1 MSHVTIQ
8 VRLPFKWPFKAPFKL
23 PAFFKDLSDFVF
35 FLRKYTRLRGYE
47 RFSQFETLKDVL
59 VDLLYKR
66 RGRYARPFLH
76 FGTVSLIFVVITFGP
91 FLFREDTDGGEQG
104 SQGILATA
112 DAFSTDFY
120 TIQADEV
127 RQYRGGEIIIHQVQ
141 DGETLSSIAARYSLQ
156 LETILWEN
164 NLTEKSTLKPGQEL
178 RILPVD
184 GVKHKVA
191 RGETIFTIGKR
202 YGLDD
207 DSQVQVIVDYPFNE
221 FLNEETFELAIGQEL
236 MIPGGIMPKAIA
248 SPTRTI
254 RTIATTPDAGSV
266 TATGSFVWPAAGR
279 ITQGYFFY
287 HKAIDIANRSGGAIL
302 AADAGVVTVAGW
314 IDNSGYGNRVM
325 IDHGNGYVTL
335 YAHMSAVSVT
345 PGQRV
350 NRGDVLGQMGNT
362 GRSTGTHLHFEVR
375 QGGGLLNPMSFL
387 R

>member
-8 VRLPFKWPFKAPFKL
+8 VRLPFKAPFKSPIKM
-23 PAFFKDLSDFVF
+23 PAFFRELGDFIR
-35 FLRKYTRLRGYE
+35 FLRKYTRVRGYE

-91 FLFREDTDGGEQG
+91 FLFREDTDGAEQG

-156 LETILWEN
+156 VETILWEN
-164 NLTEKSTLKPGQEL
+164 NLTEKSVLKPGQEL

-207 DSQVQVIVDYPFNE
+207 ESQVQVIVDYPFNE

-236 MIPGGIMPKAIA
+236 MIPGGIMPKATV

-254 RTIATTPDAGSV
+254 RTIANTPDAGSV

-287 HKAIDIANRSGGAIL
+287 HKAIDIANRSGGPIL
-302 AADAGVVTVAGW
+302 AADAGVITVAGW

-335 YAHMSAVSVT
+335 YAHMSSIQVT

-375 QGGGLLNPMSFL
+375 QGGNLLNPMSFL